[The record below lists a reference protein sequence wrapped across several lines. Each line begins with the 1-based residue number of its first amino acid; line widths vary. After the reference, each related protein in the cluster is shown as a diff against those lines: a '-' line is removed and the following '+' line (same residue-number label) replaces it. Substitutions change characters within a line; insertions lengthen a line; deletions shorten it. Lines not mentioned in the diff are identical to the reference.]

1 MEITMKINR
10 TLKVVEQLLEKL
22 GFNLDVSFEE
32 VCSYTAT
39 ISQYTPAG
47 EDWSFTI
54 WFNGSQENLVDKVHE
69 YLEDYDPKEE
79 FAMWVDAK
87 YHNSVAGIPDIETLY
102 EDCKWKEQA
111 MSELDR
117 EICKLVYC

>member
-1 MEITMKINR
+1 MKIST
-10 TLKVVEQLLEKL
+10 TLKGVSKLLEKL
-22 GFNLDVSFEE
+22 GFELDVEFEDL
-32 VCSYTAT
+32 CCYTAT

-54 WFNGSQENLVDKVHE
+54 CFNGSQDNLVDKLHE
-69 YLEDYDPKEE
+69 YLENYNPGEE
-79 FAMWVDAK
+79 FAMWVEAK
-87 YHNSVAGIPDIETLY
+87 YHNSVAGIPDIESLY
-102 EDCKWKEQA
+102 EDCKWKEQT

>member
-1 MEITMKINR
+1 MCKLNKG
-10 TLKVVEQLLEKL
+10 LKAVEKLLEKL
-22 GFNLDVSFEE
+22 GFDFNVEFEE
-32 VCSYTAT
+32 VCCYTAT

-47 EDWSFTI
+47 EDWSFI
-54 WFNGSQENLVDKVHE
+54 IRFNGSQDNLVDKVHE
-69 YLEDYDPKEE
+69 YLEDYDPKQE

-87 YHNSVAGIPDIETLY
+87 YHNTCEGIPDIETLY
-102 EDCKWKEQA
+102 EDCKWKEQT